1 MRTTYS
7 VIALGLLSA
16 QLFALP
22 AHAQGTKTFT
32 DMQPGDFGY
41 EAVADLVAKGV
52 FSGYP
57 DGTFRPQQRVTRS
70 EALKI
75 ITAALMTPEEESAKV
90 RSDFSDVANDSWFL
104 PYLSWSVEKSV
115 IDPASKTP
123 SFHPSNSVLRV
134 EFLKMLFKAYNVNIN
149 AFGEVTLPLSS
160 DVTDAKQ
167 WYYPYMRYA
176 VSSAVSVAP
185 VTGLLTP
192 SRELTRVDSA
202 VLLYRF
208 FEYRDGNKNQALLDQ
223 TRAEIVTTLDAL
235 EKNDLKRAEY
245 ASVRALL
252 TARGAHESKPDE
264 AATKVAVK
272 TAEAIRALVRAY
284 KAGIENKIDDV
295 IKLSQDAWFI
305 ADQARKISP
314 SASTIAAQ
322 IQEYAKTFADSAR
335 KQKK

>member
-1 MRTTYS
+1 MQKAS
-7 VIALGLLSA
+7 SLFVAGVISLQALVPLASA
-16 QLFALP
+16 QDVKSF
-22 AHAQGTKTFT
+22 K
-32 DMQPGDFGY
+32 DIQPGDFGY
-41 EAVADLVAKGV
+41 EAIVSLVDKGI
-52 FSGYP
+52 FAGYP
-57 DGTFRPQQRVTRS
+57 DGTFRPQQKVSRS

-75 ITAALMTPEEESAKV
+75 ITAGLMTAEERAAKP
-90 RSDFSDVANDSWFL
+90 RSDFNDVQNDAWFL
-104 PYLSWSVEKSV
+104 PYLAWASAKGIV
-115 IDPASKTP
+115 DPPSKTP
-123 SFHPSNSVLRV
+123 SFKPSNSVLRL
-134 EFLKMLFKAYNVNIN
+134 EFLKMLFKAYNVNTN

-176 VSSAVSVAP
+176 LSSGVSVAP
-185 VTGLLTP
+185 QTGLLTP
-192 SRELTRVDSA
+192 NRELTRTDAA

-208 FEYRDGNKNQALLDQ
+208 FQYRDGNGTQTLLDQ
-223 TRAEIVTTLDAL
+223 TQVEIATTLDAL

-252 TARGAHESKPDE
+252 TARGAHESKPDQS
-264 AATKVAVK
+264 ATKVAVK

-284 KAGIENKIDDV
+284 RAGIENKIDDV

-322 IQEYAKTFADSAR
+322 IQEYAKTFAASAR
-335 KQKK
+335 KH